1 MNNRIPDLLRE
12 RGIRVSVFA
21 RKTGISPSTL
31 YNIMEKPVMDNIAI
45 STFIKIAEGLGMT
58 AEELYFGVPP
68 TAPEYSDVRQTALN
82 GYYESMNEGGKDTL
96 VASARLMAGSPDVRV
111 EKITEKIYRFRP
123 RWEPDRI

>member
-45 STFIKIAEGLGMT
+45 STFIKIAEGLGM
-58 AEELYFGVPP
+58 
-68 TAPEYSDVRQTALN
+68 
-82 GYYESMNEGGKDTL
+82 
-96 VASARLMAGSPDVRV
+96 
-111 EKITEKIYRFRP
+111 I
-123 RWEPDRI
+123 

>member
-1 MNNRIPDLLRE
+1 MNNRIPDLPRE

-111 EKITEKIYRFRP
+111 EKK
-123 RWEPDRI
+123 

>member
-12 RGIRVSVFA
+12 RGIKVAVFA

-58 AEELYFGVPP
+58 AEELYYGVPP
-68 TAPEYSDVRQTALN
+68 EAPEYSDMRQTALN
-82 GYYESMNEGGKDTL
+82 GYFESMNETGKDTL
-96 VASARLMAGSPDVRV
+96 VASAKLMAGSPDVRM
-111 EKITEKIYRFRP
+111 EKNIEQDISLP
-123 RWEPDRI
+123 PAMGA

>member
-1 MNNRIPDLLRE
+1 
-12 RGIRVSVFA
+12 
-21 RKTGISPSTL
+21 
-31 YNIMEKPVMDNIAI
+31 
-45 STFIKIAEGLGMT
+45 MT

-111 EKITEKIYRFRP
+111 EKNNGEDIPFQAAMGA
-123 RWEPDRI
+123 

>member
-111 EKITEKIYRFRP
+111 EKNSGEDIPLQTAMGA
-123 RWEPDRI
+123 